1 MRAIHAIAATLTLV
15 LTQIAN
21 PALADGDT
29 KVTLSTG
36 IEITRGSY
44 GGDEDV
50 EDLYVPVSAAV
61 DYGRFA
67 LRFTIPYLSVTAP
80 EGTAITGPGGE
91 PLPGTGDIETNS
103 GLGDV
108 TGSVTLYDVIRN
120 RERGIALDLT
130 GSVKFGTADKDKGLG
145 TGETDFTVQ
154 ADLLKFF
161 DEVTLLGSIGY
172 KFRGDPAEIDLEDSL
187 LASFGGW
194 YRFSP
199 QTRAGLF
206 FDYRDSSIPE
216 RDAIRELTGF
226 VSRRINDG
234 WRFQV
239 YVLGGFTDSA
249 PDWGAGLRFK
259 RDM

>member
-1 MRAIHAIAATLTLV
+1 MRAIRAIAATLGLV
-15 LTQIAN
+15 LTQVWN
-21 PALADGDT
+21 PALADSDA

-36 IEITRGSY
+36 IDITRGTY
-44 GGDEDV
+44 GGDEDI

-61 DYGRFA
+61 DYGRVSMR
-67 LRFTIPYLSVTAP
+67 LTVPYLSVTAP
-80 EGTAITGPGGE
+80 AGTAITGPGGE

-103 GLGDV
+103 GLGDIS
-108 TGSVTLYDVIRN
+108 GSVTVYDVIRN

-130 GSVKFGTADKDKGLG
+130 GSVKFGTADEDKGLG

-161 DEVTLLGSIGY
+161 DELTLLGSIGY
-172 KFRGDPAEIDLEDSL
+172 RLRGDPADIDLEDSL
-187 LASFGGW
+187 LASLGGW

-199 QTRAGLF
+199 QTRAGVF

-216 RDAIRELTGF
+216 REAVRELTGF
-226 VSRRINDG
+226 VSRRINEG

-239 YVLGGFTDSA
+239 YVLGGLTDSA